1 MPATLILA
9 DHTGRLGNKLILFS
23 HVIAA
28 AEEYGCRVV
37 NLSILPAA
45 HYFEGLHLNPLGSYP
60 QRFFPIDLR
69 WLVRAFRKP
78 IQEWVRGRRGK
89 PTIRNRWLTVLDM
102 ENKPVYH
109 LDSPEFA
116 ELVRSTRYI
125 VLWGY
130 PYRCPALVRKH
141 QEKIRGFF
149 QVRKSTGPWAKRAL
163 QRSEECGKAKLVIHI
178 RQGDFKDPQHQQLFV
193 PPEVFAEAARFH
205 FSRSSQPTTVW
216 VCSDEFV
223 TPALFPEG
231 ACAEIPRALGDDLVL
246 MQGADILIGFE
257 STLSLVMAFTGRG
270 QRLRICPEAKQ
281 FIQDERS
288 IAEA

>member
-116 ELVRSTRYI
+116 ELVRST

-130 PYRCPALVRKH
+130 PYRCPALVKKH
-141 QEKIRGFF
+141 SLKIRAFF
-149 QVRKSTGPWAKRAL
+149 RVRAQVAPILSREFAAATEA
-163 QRSEECGKAKLVIHI
+163 GKDTMAVHV
-178 RQGDFKDPQHQQLFV
+178 RQGDFRDWNEGKYYVSPLKM
-193 PPEVFAEAARFH
+193 AEALVSAGWPLNSPQLRI
-205 FSRSSQPTTVW
+205 W
-216 VCSDEFV
+216 VCSDERVAESFLPKEFNVDFPRSLGEDLFIMSSCRKVV
-223 TPALFPEG
+223 T
-231 ACAEIPRALGDDLVL
+231 
-246 MQGADILIGFE
+246 GF
-257 STLSLVMAFTGRG
+257 STLSYFCAYIGDSVLLRVNKKSNKLE
-270 QRLRICPEAKQ
+270 RLEQ
-281 FIQDERS
+281 QGLSDL
-288 IAEA
+288 